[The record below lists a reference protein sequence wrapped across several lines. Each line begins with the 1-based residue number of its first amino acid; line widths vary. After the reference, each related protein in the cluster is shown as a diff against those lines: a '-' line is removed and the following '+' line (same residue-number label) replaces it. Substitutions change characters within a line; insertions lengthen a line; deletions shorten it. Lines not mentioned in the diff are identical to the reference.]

1 MKKQSKT
8 IKDTEAFYLAL
19 IEHHPEAILLCN
31 QDFSVMYRNTAAHT
45 ITEWTTDENTIPGG
59 LALTHPDDIV
69 QLRSVLKEVL
79 VSPAK
84 SIPISFRAK
93 QRTGNYIRLE
103 GGITNMLH
111 NENIKGILIN
121 LRDVTER
128 RQTEEK
134 LFSLIIN
141 SSSDAIISKNLEST
155 ITTWNKAA
163 EKDFGYTSEETIGK
177 HITLL
182 IPPHIRHEEIEIIE
196 AIKRG
201 DVIENY
207 ETERL
212 RKDGS
217 LINVSL
223 TISPLRDSD
232 GAIIGAF
239 NISKRIGELEKLEAS
254 GKRISKEI
262 SDYKYAL
269 DESSIVAI
277 TNQKGIIQYVNA
289 NFCKIS
295 KYSSA
300 ELIGQDHRII
310 NSGYHP
316 PEFIRELWT
325 TIANGKI
332 WKGELKN
339 KAKDGSFYW
348 VDTTI
353 VPFLNEKG
361 KPYQYVAIRS
371 DITARKKAEEDL
383 QKSLKETIDYKY
395 ALDESSIVAIT
406 NQKGIIHYVNDN
418 FCKISKYSREELIG
432 QDHSIINSGYHP
444 DEFIRE
450 LWTTIAN
457 GKIWKGELRNRA
469 KDGTIYWVDTT
480 IVPFLNEKGK
490 PYQYVAIRADITQRK
505 KTEDE
510 LNKINRLYAF
520 LSAINQNIVHTKSKE
535 VLLDKAG
542 KIAMEIGKFESAR
555 IGILNDQEK
564 LIWIRPGKDAL
575 VDTMQKD
582 LGVDYKN
589 PPLHSTPLG
598 KVLNTGE
605 CFISNNTQNDLQ
617 LISRKREM
625 VINNINSCAI
635 FPIKKFNK
643 VIGVF
648 SFLSSEK
655 DFFDEKEI
663 ALLQE
668 AAGDISFALELFEKE
683 LEREL
688 GKRKLEN
695 SQSNLQAILE
705 NTDARIY
712 SLDKNLRY
720 IAFNHL
726 LQESLKTAYD
736 FEVQVGD
743 SVYDF
748 LKRLKPEEA
757 KDWENIYKK
766 ALLGETVKFER
777 EFKYNNISTYTSF
790 SIHPIWE
797 HKQVIGLSCFVFD
810 ISKQKEDELHKAKIT
825 ADLIERN
832 TNLEQFS
839 YIVSHNLRAPV
850 ANILGIADLIKNDH
864 LEKDEL
870 PEILQHL
877 FGAVDQLDS
886 VLKDLSNI
894 LQVRREINERRDTII
909 FEDIINSVK
918 ISIQNMIDNE
928 RAIIITD
935 FKAVDGMLTIKTY
948 LQSIFYNLISNAI
961 KYSRPDEPPVIRITT
976 ERALG
981 KIILK
986 FKDNGMGID
995 LDRFGDHVFRLY
1007 KRFHPDVEGR
1017 GLGLFMVKTQVET
1030 LGGKISVQSKVN
1042 EGTEFR
1048 IEFDIDDSVTQ

>member
-1 MKKQSKT
+1 MKKQSKI
-8 IKDTEAFYLAL
+8 IKDPEAFHLAL
-19 IEHHPEAILLCN
+19 IEHHHEAIILCN
-31 QDFSVMYRNTAAHT
+31 QDFSVIYRNAVAHS
-45 ITEWTTDENTIPGG
+45 ITEWTPDENTISGG
-59 LALTHPDDIV
+59 LALTHPNDII
-69 QLRSVLKEVL
+69 QLRSGMKEVL
-79 VSPAK
+79 VNPAK
-84 SIPISFRAK
+84 SIPLSFRAK
-93 QRTGNYIRLE
+93 QSTGSYIRLE
-103 GGITNMLH
+103 GGIINLIH
-111 NENIKGILIN
+111 NESVKGILIN
-121 LRDVTER
+121 FKEVTER
-128 RQTEEK
+128 RQTDEK

-141 SSSDAIISKNLEST
+141 SSSDAIISKNLESI

-163 EKDFGYTSEETIGK
+163 ENDFGYTSEETIGK
-177 HITLL
+177 HISFL
-182 IPPHIRHEEIEIIE
+182 IPPHLRHEEIEIIE

-201 DVIENY
+201 EVIENY

-212 RKDGS
+212 RKDGT
-217 LINVSL
+217 IIPVSL
-223 TISPLRDSD
+223 TISPIKDSD
-232 GAIIGAF
+232 GTIIGAF

-277 TNQKGIIQYVNA
+277 TNQKGIIQYVNS

-295 KYSSA
+295 MYSSA

-339 KAKDGSFYW
+339 KAKDGTYYW

-383 QKSLKETIDYKY
+383 QKSLKETVDYKY

-520 LSAINQNIVHTKSKE
+520 LSAINQSIVHTKSKE
-535 VLLDKAG
+535 VLLDRSG

-555 IGILNDQEK
+555 IGILNDQDK
-564 LIWIRPGKDAL
+564 LIWMRPGKDAMI
-575 VDTMQKD
+575 DPTHKD

-589 PPLHSTPLG
+589 PPFHSTPVG
-598 KVLNTGE
+598 KVLNRGAN
-605 CFISNNTQNDLQ
+605 FISNNTQNDIQ
-617 LISRKREM
+617 LISRKKEM
-625 VINNINSCAI
+625 VTNNINSCAI
-635 FPIKKFNK
+635 FPIKKFNN

-648 SFLSSEK
+648 SFLSSER

-683 LEREL
+683 AEREL
-688 GKRKLEN
+688 GKKKLEN

-712 SLDKNLRY
+712 SLDRNLQY

-726 LQESLKTAYD
+726 LQKSLKSAYD
-736 FEVQVGD
+736 FEVHVGD
-743 SVYDF
+743 SVFDF

-757 KDWENIYKK
+757 KDWETIYTK
-766 ALLGETVKFER
+766 ALLGETVKFEQ

-797 HKQVIGLSCFVFD
+797 NKQVIGLSCFVYD

-877 FGAVDQLDS
+877 FAAVDQLDG

-894 LQVRREINERRDTII
+894 LQVRREINERRDEII
-909 FEDIINSVK
+909 FEDVINSVK
-918 ISIQNMIDNE
+918 VSIQNMIDKE
-928 RAIIITD
+928 RAVIITD
-935 FKAVDGMLTIKTY
+935 FTDVKGMLTIKTY

-961 KYSRPDEPPVIRITT
+961 KYSRPGEPPIIHITT
-976 ERALG
+976 EQAMG
-981 KIILK
+981 KIVLTI
-986 FKDNGMGID
+986 KDNGMGID

-1030 LGGKISVQSKVN
+1030 LGGKISVKSKVN
-1042 EGTEFR
+1042 EGTEFK
-1048 IEFDIDDSVTQ
+1048 IEFNVNDSVLH